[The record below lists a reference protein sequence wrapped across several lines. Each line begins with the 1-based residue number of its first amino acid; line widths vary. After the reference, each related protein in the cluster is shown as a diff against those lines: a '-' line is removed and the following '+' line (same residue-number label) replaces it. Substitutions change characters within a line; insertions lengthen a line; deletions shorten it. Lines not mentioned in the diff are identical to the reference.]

1 MKTLYAIIVGG
12 VGGVI
17 LTATIYSQF
26 VSTAMDMTK
35 SASTEPAPLYWVA
48 PMDPNFRRDEPGKS
62 PMGMDLVPVFADVTK
77 GNDLGVVRIS
87 PSVVNNLGVRT
98 ARVKLAVLQEPIK
111 TVGYV
116 HYNENNLVHVHPR
129 VEGWIEK
136 LYIKAAGE
144 QVSKG
149 EPLYAL
155 YSPELVNAQEEYL
168 LAKKRNNQELT
179 SAAESRLLALQ
190 MPAQSMRELKTSQVV
205 QQTIVFN
212 APQSGVIDNLAIRE
226 GFFVKPGT
234 TLMSIGAL
242 DDVWVK
248 AEVFERQAAQVK
260 IGQLVTMTLGFVPG
274 KTWQG
279 KVDYVYPTVDAK
291 TRTLRVRLRFDNV
304 DMLLKP
310 NMFARV
316 IIHNDSKEP
325 TLLVPKD
332 AVIRTGTQ
340 DRVVLVVGKGQYK
353 SVEVNLGQVT
363 NKFAQILGG
372 VEVNEQVVVS
382 AQFLLDSESSIHSDF
397 MRMSFT
403 PTNDAQKNRA
413 DDVQVNTVDEKV
425 DEKADEK
432 VDSANVEG
440 VINHINIKTRV
451 ANISRG
457 PIEKWGRG
465 PATLDFVFAQSLS
478 LNKLQPGD
486 TIYFTFDIQNGDFLI
501 TDYAL
506 TMQENM
512 QEHDHDHD

>member
-1 MKTLYAIIVGG
+1 MKTLHAILMGG
-12 VGGVI
+12 IFGAI

-26 VSTAMDMTK
+26 LSRGTQITESTAADPG
-35 SASTEPAPLYWVA
+35 ALYWVA
-48 PMDPNFRRDEPGKS
+48 PMDPNFRRDKPGQS
-62 PMGMDLVPVFADVTK
+62 PMGMDLVPVFADVGK
-77 GNDLGVVRIS
+77 GDDPGVVRIS
-87 PSVVNNLGVRT
+87 PNVVNNLGVRT
-98 ARVKLAVLQEPIK
+98 AKVKRATLHVPIK

-116 HYNENNLVHVHPR
+116 QYNENHLLHVHPR
-129 VEGWIEK
+129 VEGWIDK

-144 QVSKG
+144 QVNKG

-168 LAKKRNNQELT
+168 LAKKRNSKGLT
-179 SAAESRLLALQ
+179 LAAESRLLALQ
-190 MPAQSMRELKTSQVV
+190 MPAESLRQLKTTQVV

-242 DDVWVK
+242 DDVWVN

-260 IGQLVTMTLGFVPG
+260 TGQLVTMTLGFVPG

-279 KVDYVYPTVDAK
+279 QVDYVYPTVDAQ

-310 NMFARV
+310 NMFAQV
-316 IIHNDSKEP
+316 IIHTDSEGQ
-325 TLLVPKD
+325 TLLVPKES
-332 AVIRTGTQ
+332 VIRTGNQ
-340 DRVVLVVGKGQYK
+340 NRVVLVVGKGQYK

-363 NKFAQILGG
+363 NKFAQILDG
-372 VEVNEQVVVS
+372 VEVGDLVVVS
-382 AQFLLDSESSIHSDF
+382 AQFLLDSESSIQSDF

-403 PTNDAQKNRA
+403 TA
-413 DDVQVNTVDEKV
+413 DDIQDNQT
-425 DEKADEK
+425 
-432 VDSANVEG
+432 DSAKVEG
-440 VINHINIKTRV
+440 VINQINAQTRV

-465 PATLDFVFAQSLS
+465 PTTMDFVFSDRVSLIT
-478 LNKLQPGD
+478 LQQGD
-486 TIYFTFDIQNGDFLI
+486 KIHFTFEVQNGEFVI
-501 TDYAL
+501 SDYRFIS
-506 TMQENM
+506 QE
-512 QEHDHDHD
+512 QKHD

>member
-1 MKTLYAIIVGG
+1 MKTLYAVIVGG
-12 VGGVI
+12 VGGAI

-26 VSTAMDMTK
+26 LSTEMDMTTSS
-35 SASTEPAPLYWVA
+35 SAEPNPLYWVA
-48 PMDPNFRRDEPGKS
+48 PMDPNYRRDEPGQS
-62 PMGMDLVPVFADVTK
+62 PMGMDLVPVFADSTK
-77 GNDLGVVRIS
+77 DDDPGVVRIS

-98 ARVKLAVLQEPIK
+98 ATVKLAILQETIK

-116 HYNENNLVHVHPR
+116 QYNENNLLHVHPR

-179 SAAESRLLALQ
+179 LAAESRLLALQ
-190 MPAQSMRELKTSQVV
+190 MPAESLRQLKISQVV
-205 QQTIVFN
+205 QQTVVFN

-260 IGQLVTMTLGFVPG
+260 VGQLVTMTLGFVPG

-279 KVDYVYPTVDAK
+279 QVDYVYPTLDAQ
-291 TRTLRVRLRFDNV
+291 TRTLSVRLRFANE

-310 NMFARV
+310 NMFAQV
-316 IIHNDSKEP
+316 IIHNDSTQQK
-325 TLLVPKD
+325 LLVPKE

-340 DRVVLVVGKGQYK
+340 NRVVLVVGKGQYK
-353 SVEVNLGQVT
+353 SVEVSLGQVT
-363 NKFAQILGG
+363 NQFAQILDG
-372 VEVNEQVVVS
+372 VEVGEQVVIS
-382 AQFLLDSESSIHSDF
+382 AQFLLDSESSIQSDF
-397 MRMSFT
+397 MRMSSA
-403 PTNDAQKNRA
+403 P
-413 DDVQVNTVDEKV
+413 EK
-425 DEKADEK
+425 DIQNEKADEIQDNDAPDSI
-432 VDSANVEG
+432 DSADVEG
-440 VINHINIKTRV
+440 VINQINFQTRV

-465 PATLDFVFAQSLS
+465 AATLDFVFADSVSLTEF
-478 LNKLQPGD
+478 KQGD
-486 TIYFTFDIQNGDFLI
+486 KIHFTFEIRDGDFLI
-501 TDYAL
+501 TDVAL
-506 TMQENM
+506 TRQERK
-512 QEHDHDHD
+512 QEHNHD

>member
-1 MKTLYAIIVGG
+1 MKTLYAVIVGA
-12 VGGVI
+12 VGGAI
-17 LTATIYSQF
+17 LTATVYSHF
-26 VSTAMDMTK
+26 LSTEMDMTTSS
-35 SASTEPAPLYWVA
+35 SAEPNPLYWVA
-48 PMDPNFRRDEPGKS
+48 PMDPNYRRDEPGQS
-62 PMGMDLVPVFADVTK
+62 PMGMDLVPVFADATK
-77 GNDLGVVRIS
+77 DDDPGVVRIS

-98 ARVKLAVLQEPIK
+98 ATVKLAILQEPIK

-116 HYNENNLVHVHPR
+116 QYNENNLLHVHPR

-179 SAAESRLLALQ
+179 LAAESRLLALQ
-190 MPAQSMRELKTSQVV
+190 MPAESLRQLKNSQVV

-212 APQSGVIDNLAIRE
+212 APQSGVINNLAIRE

-234 TLMSIGAL
+234 TLMSIAAL

-260 IGQLVTMTLGFVPG
+260 VGQLVTMTLGFVPG

-279 KVDYVYPTVDAK
+279 QVDYVYPTLDAQ
-291 TRTLRVRLRFDNV
+291 TRTLRVRSRFANE

-310 NMFARV
+310 NMFAKV
-316 IIHNDSKEP
+316 IIHNDSTQQK
-325 TLLVPKD
+325 LLVPKE

-340 DRVVLVVGKGQYK
+340 NRVVLVVGKGQYK
-353 SVEVNLGQVT
+353 SVEVSLGQVT
-363 NKFAQILGG
+363 NQFAQILDG
-372 VEVNEQVVVS
+372 VKVGEQVVIS
-382 AQFLLDSESSIHSDF
+382 AQFLLDSESSIQSDF
-397 MRMSFT
+397 MRMSSA
-403 PTNDAQKNRA
+403 PE
-413 DDVQVNTVDEKV
+413 DDIQY
-425 DEKADEK
+425 EKADE
-432 VDSANVEG
+432 VQDNDAPDSINSADVEG
-440 VINHINIKTRV
+440 VINQINLQTRV

-465 PATLDFVFAQSLS
+465 AATLDFVFADSVSLTE
-478 LNKLQPGD
+478 LQKGD
-486 TIYFTFDIQNGDFLI
+486 KIHFTFEIRDGDFLI
-501 TDYAL
+501 TDFAL
-506 TMQENM
+506 TLQVQK
-512 QEHDHDHD
+512 QEHNHD